1 MKNLKETKLNNKG
14 FSLVELIIVIAIMA
28 VLIGVLA
35 PQYLRYVEKSRRSA
49 DGTTINEYVD
59 ALSIA
64 GSDTDLSLDTSK
76 TYSVT
81 SAANSDTITVSA
93 DADTVLQNYGLSA
106 ATAPKLKSTDYKAA
120 TITIELKY
128 DSTNKIWNVTT
139 SGIPTP

>member
-1 MKNLKETKLNNKG
+1 MKKLNENKLNNKG

-35 PQYLRYVEKSRRSA
+35 PQYLRYVEKSRISA

-64 GSDTDLSLDTSK
+64 GSDTSLSLDTNK
-76 TYSVT
+76 TYTVT

-93 DADTVLQNYGLSA
+93 DASDILKNYGLTS
-106 ATAPKLKSTDYKAA
+106 APKLKSTEFKAA
-120 TITIELKY
+120 NISITLKY
-128 DSTNKIWNVTT
+128 DSSNKIWDVETT
-139 SGIPTP
+139 GIPAVD